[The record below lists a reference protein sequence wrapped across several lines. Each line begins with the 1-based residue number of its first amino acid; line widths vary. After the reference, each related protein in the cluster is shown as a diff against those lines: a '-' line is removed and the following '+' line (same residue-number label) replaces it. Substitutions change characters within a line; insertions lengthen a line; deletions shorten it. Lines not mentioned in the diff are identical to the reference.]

1 MWEKGGIVVADRV
14 ILHVD
19 QNSFYASVEML
30 RWPALRDV
38 PCAVAGDPVNR
49 HGIIL
54 AKNQLAKKAGVKTA
68 ETIWEAKQKC
78 PELILVPPD
87 YSRYIHYSRL
97 ARELY
102 CEYTDRV
109 EPFGIDECWLDL
121 TGCPCDDGVAVAE
134 ELRRRVKEELGLAVS
149 VGVSWNKIYA
159 KLGSD
164 LKKPDAVTAI
174 TRDNYLDVVYPLPV
188 GELLYIG
195 RATSRKLRRIG
206 VRTIGELVALG
217 PSYLRSIFGVVG
229 LSLYTFAA
237 GLDETPVTKAG
248 REVPVKSVGN
258 SLTTHHDLYTEQE
271 IKAVT
276 YMLSES
282 VTSRLRDAGMAARTV
297 QISMRDYQLYNFERQ
312 TSLPFPTQL
321 CSEIAPAA
329 TRLIL
334 NHFKQ
339 GQKIRSLGVRAC
351 NLIPVSLLKQQSY
364 LPHAKKREVMLRLE
378 ETIDDLR
385 GRYGGLSVRRGISL
399 VDRSLTEHDI
409 KRENVIHPVGFFG
422 P

>member
-1 MWEKGGIVVADRV
+1 MVDRV

-30 RWPALRDV
+30 RRPALREV

-68 ETIWEAKQKC
+68 ETIWAAKQKC
-78 PELILVPPD
+78 PDLILIPPD
-87 YSRYIHYSRL
+87 YARYIHYSRL
-97 ARELY
+97 ARKLY
-102 CEYTDRV
+102 GEYTDCV
-109 EPFGIDECWLDL
+109 ESFGIDECWLDL
-121 TGCPCDDGVAVAE
+121 TGCPCDDGIAVAE
-134 ELRRRVKEELGLAVS
+134 ELRRRVKEELGLTVS

-164 LKKPDAVTAI
+164 LKKPDAVTVI
-174 TRDNYLDVVYPLPV
+174 TRDNYMDVVYTLPV
-188 GELLYIG
+188 EELLYVG
-195 RATSRKLRRIG
+195 PATARKLRRIG
-206 VRTIGELVALG
+206 VRTVGDLAALG
-217 PSYLRSIFGVVG
+217 PAYLRSVFGVVG
-229 LSLYTFAA
+229 VSLYTFAA
-237 GLDETPVTKAG
+237 GLDETPVTKT
-248 REVPVKSVGN
+248 EQEIPIKSVGN

-297 QISMRDYQLYNFERQ
+297 QISMRDYQLCNFERQ
-312 TSLPFPTQL
+312 TSLPLPTQL

-329 TRLIL
+329 TQLIL
-334 NHFKQ
+334 DHFER

-351 NLIPVSLLKQQSY
+351 NLIPISQLRQQSY
-364 LPHAKKREVMLRLE
+364 LPHEKKREALRRLE

-385 GRYGGLSVRRGISL
+385 GRYGGLCVRRGISL
-399 VDRSLTEHDI
+399 VDRALTEHDI
-409 KRENVIHPVGFFG
+409 KRENVIHPIGFFG

>member
-1 MWEKGGIVVADRV
+1 MRGGVVVTDRV

-30 RWPALRDV
+30 RSPALRNV

-54 AKNQLAKKAGVKTA
+54 AKNQIAKRAGVKTA

-78 PELILVPPD
+78 PDLILVPPD
-87 YSRYIHYSRL
+87 YACYLYYSRL
-97 ARELY
+97 ARKLY
-102 CEYTDRV
+102 SEYTDRV

-121 TGCPCDDGVAVAE
+121 TGCPRDDGYAVAE
-134 ELRRRVKEELGLAVS
+134 ELRRRVKEELGLTVS
-149 VGVSWNKIYA
+149 IGVSWNKIYA

-164 LKKPDAVTAI
+164 LKKPDAVTTI

-188 GELLYIG
+188 EELLYVG
-195 RATSRKLRRIG
+195 RATKRKLRRIG
-206 VRTIGELVALG
+206 VRTIGELAALE
-217 PSYLRSIFGVVG
+217 PAYLRSVFGVVG
-229 LSLYTFAA
+229 LSLHIFAT
-237 GLDETPVTKAG
+237 GLDETAVAKA
-248 REVPVKSVGN
+248 EKEIPVKSVGN

-297 QISMRDYQLYNFERQ
+297 QISVRDYQLFNFERQ
-312 TSLPFPTQL
+312 APLPFPTQL
-321 CSEIAPAA
+321 CAEIAPVA
-329 TRLIL
+329 TGLIL
-334 NHFKQ
+334 EHFER

-351 NLIPVSLLKQQSY
+351 NLIPVSRLKQQTY
-364 LPHAKKREVMLRLE
+364 LEQEVKREAMLRLE

>member
-1 MWEKGGIVVADRV
+1 MSG
-14 ILHVD
+14 L
-19 QNSFYASVEML
+19 
-30 RWPALRDV
+30 
-38 PCAVAGDPVNR
+38 DPR
-49 HGIIL
+49 S
-54 AKNQLAKKAGVKTA
+54 
-68 ETIWEAKQKC
+68 
-78 PELILVPPD
+78 PD
-87 YSRYIHYSRL
+87 YARYIHYSRL
-97 ARELY
+97 ARKLY

-109 EPFGIDECWLDL
+109 ESFGIDECWLDL
-121 TGCPCDDGVAVAE
+121 TGCPRDDGIAVAE
-134 ELRRRVKEELGLAVS
+134 ELRRRVKEELGLTVS

-174 TRDNYLDVVYPLPV
+174 TRDNYLDVVYPRPV
-188 GELLYIG
+188 EELLYVG

-206 VRTIGELVALG
+206 VRTIGELVDLG

-229 LSLYTFAA
+229 LSLYTFAT

-282 VTSRLRDAGMAARTV
+282 VTSRLRDVGMAARTV

-312 TSLPFPTQL
+312 ASLPFPTQL
-321 CSEIAPAA
+321 CYEIAPAA

-334 NHFKQ
+334 NHFEQ

-351 NLIPVSLLKQQSY
+351 NLIPISRLKQQSY
-364 LPHAKKREVMLRLE
+364 LPHEKKRKAMLRLE

-409 KRENVIHPVGFFG
+409 KRENVIHPIGFFG